1 MRKKILSVLAAFAAA
16 ALLAALILFV
26 QFKGN
31 AVRAEYEL
39 YIGSQADY
47 AQVVDSLMP
56 HIRHRAAFRFYAK
69 RIGLAKSFKPGHYTL
84 TRGMNVIRIAR
95 TIKLGL
101 QTPVRVT
108 INNVR
113 IPAQLAAKLAAQIEA
128 DSAALMAVLAS
139 GPKARELG
147 FDSVTLFSMFIPDS
161 YEFYWTVTPEEL
173 VGRMKREYDRFW
185 TPERDALRKRSG
197 LSRLEAYDCDLRAV

>member
-1 MRKKILSVLAAFAAA
+1 MRKKILSVLAACAAA

-69 RIGLAKSFKPGHYTL
+69 RIGLARSLMPGH
-84 TRGMNVIRIAR
+84 
-95 TIKLGL
+95 
-101 QTPVRVT
+101 
-108 INNVR
+108 
-113 IPAQLAAKLAAQIEA
+113 
-128 DSAALMAVLAS
+128 
-139 GPKARELG
+139 
-147 FDSVTLFSMFIPDS
+147 
-161 YEFYWTVTPEEL
+161 
-173 VGRMKREYDRFW
+173 
-185 TPERDALRKRSG
+185 
-197 LSRLEAYDCDLRAV
+197 